1 MRKGLFRRML
11 PFSYLKK
18 IGRYDPSVHRS
29 TNSPG
34 FPDHMMEELAMVAE
48 KGEKVKLV
56 GNWPAPT
63 HLKTKYKYNKFIFVE
78 IGSNGNLWVI
88 PSNWVVR
95 V

>member
-1 MRKGLFRRML
+1 MGKIYLARIL

-18 IGRYDPSVHRS
+18 IGRYDPSVHRP
-29 TNSPG
+29 TNLPG
-34 FPDHMMEELAMVAE
+34 YPGYMMEELAMVAE

-78 IGSNGNLWVI
+78 IGSSGNRWVI